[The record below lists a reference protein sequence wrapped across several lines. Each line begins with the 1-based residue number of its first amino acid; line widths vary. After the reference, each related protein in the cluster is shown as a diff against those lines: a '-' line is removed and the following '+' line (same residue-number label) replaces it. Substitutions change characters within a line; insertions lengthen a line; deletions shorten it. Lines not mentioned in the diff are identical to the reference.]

1 MNMYVNTYMNIIEPL
16 KKRKK
21 LFSFASIRMD
31 IEGIILNEISHTEK
45 DKYHVITLLCGIE
58 KNELMDIEKV
68 WFCLRCG
75 GGRVKKISEED
86 QSV

>member
-31 IEGIILNEISHTEK
+31 LEGIILNEISQTEK
-45 DKYHVITLLCGIE
+45 D
-58 KNELMDIEKV
+58 
-68 WFCLRCG
+68 
-75 GGRVKKISEED
+75 
-86 QSV
+86 